1 MVLYL
6 FEVYLLVGSAVAV
19 VALALW
25 VSFYLALLGTAV
37 TLRFLRV
44 RYPQKMAGNFL
55 ETGGASTPALKSS

>member
-25 VSFYLALLGTAV
+25 VSFYLALLGIAV
-37 TLRFLRV
+37 TIRFLRV
-44 RYPQKMAGNFL
+44 RCPQKMAENL
-55 ETGGASTPALKSS
+55 WKLAELRLRD